1 MTGGDIFIMNRSFS
15 RIFLYL
21 LCLVL
26 LCSAAQATVD
36 LQITVRDNIDN
47 TSIPSASVYING
59 QDSARTNNNGQF
71 LLSHNGLDD
80 QRIRVTMIGYNDWEN
95 IVAKNA
101 TTLLVNMSHKS
112 VTLKVNLYDSDTMNP
127 VAGAL
132 VNISALN
139 FTQGRQS
146 DGSGLTEFSVNAS
159 MLYSVD
165 ITAPNYEPRSGTI
178 DVGMDNKAVQFWLL
192 SGNKYSFVVKD
203 MESKVPV
210 TGAEVHLNAVLAGKT
225 DERGVLS
232 IPVARGKTYTIEIRK
247 DGYEPVTESRTI
259 SESDALY
266 TAEVTKAALG
276 AFVYVYDE
284 SHDPVKGAEIY
295 INGSLSGTTNEY
307 GRGTFPDLV
316 FGSYPVEI
324 RKAGYTP
331 SGRTIVVSN
340 RSDEY
345 TFTLPLEGADLT
357 LSVKDKE
364 QRPIPHAAV
373 IIDGAGS
380 GQTDNDGQYMSKARF
395 NTPYNIT
402 VSKDG
407 YQSVSLQKEILR
419 GNATV
424 LIDISLEKST
434 DWGFLGIIA
443 IIAIV
448 VLALFIAY
456 KKFGRKPGRHVARRN
471 EI

>member
-1 MTGGDIFIMNRSFS
+1 MNRVRSCLLFT
-15 RIFLYL
+15 L
-21 LCLVL
+21 LCVFL
-26 LCSAAQATVD
+26 LLSSAAQATE
-36 LQITVRDNIDN
+36 LQITVRDGIDN
-47 TSIPSASVYING
+47 TSIPSASVYVNG
-59 QDSARTNNNGQF
+59 ADYARTNNNGQF
-71 LLSHNGLDD
+71 LLSHNGLND

-101 TTLLVNMSHKS
+101 TLLLINLSHKS
-112 VTLKVNLYDSDTMNP
+112 VTLKVNLYDSDTMSP

-132 VNISALN
+132 VNISVMN
-139 FTQGRQS
+139 FTQGKLS
-146 DGSGLTEFSVNAS
+146 DAAGVAEFGVNAS
-159 MLYSVD
+159 MLYAVD
-165 ITAPNYEPRSGTI
+165 ITAPNYEPRSGTA
-178 DVGMDNKAVQFWLL
+178 DVGMENKAVQFWLL

-203 MESKVPV
+203 KESKEPVP
-210 TGAEVHLNAVLAGKT
+210 GAEVHLNSVLAGKT

-259 SESDALY
+259 SEADAFY
-266 TAEVTKAALG
+266 SADMIKAALG

-340 RSDEY
+340 KSDEY
-345 TFTLPLEGADLT
+345 TFTLPSEGADLT
-357 LSVKDKE
+357 ISVKDKE
-364 QRPIPHAAV
+364 QRPLTNAAI
-373 IIDGAGS
+373 IIDGAGN
-380 GQTDNDGQYMSKARF
+380 GQTDNNGQYLSKVKF

-407 YQSVSLQKEILR
+407 YQSASLQKEIIQ

-424 LIDISLEKST
+424 LIDISLEKSM
-434 DWGFLGIIA
+434 DWGFIGSIVIVL
-443 IIAIV
+443 IV
-448 VLALFIAY
+448 VLVLFIAY
-456 KKFGRKPGRHVARRN
+456 KKFGRKPGRHIARRN